1 MFKREMKLNFKP
13 FLIWVGII
21 VGLFVVAFA
30 IYPSITSKGEDMAKL
45 METFPKEVLEMFNMD
60 VIGIDTVFGWIAT
73 EGYIMMTILGGCYF
87 AIMGST
93 ILLKEEDEGS
103 IAFLYS
109 KPINRN
115 QILTSKLLMGFIY
128 IFLFNLVIAIT
139 TLIGL
144 NLSNDFDFTKWLL
157 ISIAPIFLH
166 LFFFTFTLLMS
177 IYYRKT
183 RKSMTMGIGVVLGTY
198 MLQIIGMMSDKI
210 EFVKY
215 LSPFEYVSARDI
227 VVDSSLKPINIG
239 ILLVMVVIILIGL
252 YDSYNKK
259 ELNA

>member
-21 VGLFVVAFA
+21 VGLFIVAFA
-30 IYPSITSKGEDMAKL
+30 IYPSITSGEDINKL
-45 METFPKEVLEMFNMD
+45 LDTFPKEVLEMFNMD
-60 VIGIDTVFGWIAT
+60 VISIGTVFGWIAT
-73 EGYIMMTILGGCYF
+73 EGYVMMTIIGGCYF

-109 KPINRN
+109 KPVNRN
-115 QILTSKLLMGFIY
+115 QILTAKLLMGFVY
-128 IFLFNLVIAIT
+128 ILLFNLIIAIT

-144 NLSNDFDFTKWLL
+144 NLSNDFDFIKWLL
-157 ISIAPIFLH
+157 ISISPMFLH
-166 LFFFTFTLLMS
+166 LFFFTLTLLLS

-183 RKSMTMGIGVVLGTY
+183 RKSMTMGIGIVLGTY
-198 MLQIIGMMSDKI
+198 ILQVIGMMSDKI
-210 EFVKY
+210 EFIKY

-227 VVDSSLKPINIG
+227 VVDSSLNPINIG
-239 ILLVMVVIILIGL
+239 LLLIIVVVILIGL

>member
-1 MFKREMKLNFKP
+1 MFKREIKLNFKP
-13 FLIWVGII
+13 FLIWLGII

-30 IYPSITSKGEDMAKL
+30 IYPSITNGEDITKL
-45 METFPKEVLEMFNMD
+45 LETFPKEVLKMFNMD
-60 VIGIDTVFGWIAT
+60 VISIGTVFGWIAT
-73 EGYIMMTILGGCYF
+73 EGYVMVTIIGGCYF

-109 KPINRN
+109 KPVNRN
-115 QILTSKLLMGFIY
+115 QILTAKLAMGFVY
-128 IFLFNLVIAIT
+128 ILLFNLVVAIT

-144 NLSNDFDFTKWLL
+144 KLSNDFDFIRWLL
-157 ISIAPIFLH
+157 LSLAPTFLH
-166 LFFFTFTLLMS
+166 LFFFTLTLLMS
-177 IYYRKT
+177 IYYRKV
-183 RKSMTMGIGVVLGTY
+183 RKSMTMGIGLVLGTY
-198 MLQIIGMMSDKI
+198 MLQVIGMMSDKI
-210 EFVKY
+210 EFIKY

-227 VVDSSLKPINIG
+227 VVDKSLNPINIG
-239 ILLVMVVIILIGL
+239 ILLVIVLVILIGL

>member
-21 VGLFVVAFA
+21 VGLFIIAFA
-30 IYPSITSKGEDMAKL
+30 IYPSITSGEDINKL
-45 METFPKEVLEMFNMD
+45 LDTFPKEVLEMFNMD
-60 VIGIDTVFGWIAT
+60 VISIGTVFGWIAT
-73 EGYIMMTILGGCYF
+73 EGYVMMTIIGGCYF

-109 KPINRN
+109 KPVNRN
-115 QILTSKLLMGFIY
+115 QILTAKLLMGFIY
-128 IFLFNLVIAIT
+128 ILLFNLIIAIT

-144 NLSNDFDFTKWLL
+144 NLSNDFDFIKWLL
-157 ISIAPIFLH
+157 ISISPMFLH
-166 LFFFTFTLLMS
+166 LFFFTLTLLLS

-183 RKSMTMGIGVVLGTY
+183 RKSMTMGIGIVLGTY
-198 MLQIIGMMSDKI
+198 ILQVVGMMSDKI
-210 EFVKY
+210 EFIKY

-227 VVDSSLKPINIG
+227 VVDSSLNPINIG
-239 ILLVMVVIILIGL
+239 LLLIIVVVILIGL